1 MTAAKI
7 SLKKKPVPD
16 VGLSKQSVA
25 EGAKSSPNFEYELV
39 VDGLVKKEFVDKA
52 EALRAAEDL
61 RARAPRVRVE
71 VYGSRSGHRKLVT

>member
-7 SLKKKPVPD
+7 SLKKKPVPG

-71 VYGSRSGHRKLVT
+71 VHGSRSGHRKLVT